1 MFPSKVYELVK
12 QIPAGKV
19 LTYGMIAQKLG
30 KPGWARQVG
39 SVLAQNRDPK
49 IPCHRVVDKN
59 LSYAQNL
66 DSSDA
71 RIRNGRL
78 APNFAFGG
86 WRKQRRRLLAEG
98 VKFKDNMHVDL
109 PR

>member
-1 MFPSKVYELVK
+1 MFPSRVYELVK

-30 KPGWARQVG
+30 KPGWPFAHAQDKALLARAVG
-39 SVLAQNRDPK
+39 NALHRNTDPSV
-49 IPCHRVVDKN
+49 PCHRVVD
-59 LSYAQNL
+59 
-66 DSSDA
+66 
-71 RIRNGRL
+71 RNGRL

>member
-30 KPGWARQVG
+30 KPGWARRVG
-39 SVLAQNRDPK
+39 WVLAQNRDPK
-49 IPCHRVVDKN
+49 IPCHRVVD
-59 LSYAQNL
+59 
-66 DSSDA
+66 
-71 RIRNGRL
+71 RNGRL